1 VAIVL
6 LADGYTLSS
15 SNFGKIMPEGFGN
28 MLDAIA
34 AFGFATAMDVSGMNI
49 VRIEQQRNFAL
60 ANWVAATAEIN
71 PFVARVGNE
80 QLLQADA
87 NTDPRAENRSWN
99 AASRRLPLLGSRR
112 STNASSCDISGQC

>member
-1 VAIVL
+1 MAIVL

-15 SNFGKIMPEGFGN
+15 SNFGKIGK

-34 AFGFATAMDVSGMNI
+34 AFGFATVMDVSGMNI

-80 QLLQADA
+80 QLLHL
-87 NTDPRAENRSWN
+87 
-99 AASRRLPLLGSRR
+99 SRR
-112 STNASSCDISGQC
+112 QH

>member
-1 VAIVL
+1 MAIVL

-15 SNFGKIMPEGFGN
+15 SNFGKIMPEGFGK

-34 AFGFATAMDVSGMNI
+34 AFGFATVMDVSGMNI

-80 QLLQADA
+80 QLLHL
-87 NTDPRAENRSWN
+87 
-99 AASRRLPLLGSRR
+99 SR
-112 STNASSCDISGQC
+112 CQH